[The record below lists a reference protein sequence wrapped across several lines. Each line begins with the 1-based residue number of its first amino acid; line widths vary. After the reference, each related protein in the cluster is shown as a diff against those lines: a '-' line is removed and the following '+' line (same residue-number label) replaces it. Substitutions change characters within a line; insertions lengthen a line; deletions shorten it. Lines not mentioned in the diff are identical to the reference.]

1 MLKKT
6 LRFAFILLLLAIF
19 FKIIEIN
26 FSTIANTY
34 EEFACWLYPI
44 DENRN
49 AELLKIILTIIGG
62 MGVFITLYL
71 SYKRAKA
78 GDKAVRL
85 QGDAINKQ
93 SEQLELT
100 RKSQIDERFKN
111 AVEHLGSD
119 KEPIILGGIVELH
132 QIAKEEKDKYASVV
146 FNILTSFLRSIL
158 KVDIKRDDDFSS
170 TIPQTI
176 IDFLFRDNDSYL
188 YKNFKANLANC
199 NFSGLDINGAEFR
212 NSDFSFSLMPMYVID
227 VSFENSKLSRTNFT
241 ITRMDNV
248 NFKAADFHDCLFNMC
263 EIKNTDFFAAKI
275 SGQNFLN
282 CKFYDCKFIKTE
294 IYNTKFLLCHF
305 EDVFFGNSE
314 LLKINFTGS
323 NFVNCYFSQ
332 NETLSDIN
340 FSATGFYSTSFDGL
354 CFQCNFSGVRSKYQF
369 DYIQL
374 EDVKENINK
383 AIDKTGIIELSI
395 NPFLDCKWEKF
406 LQNDYSL
413 IEEEFNTLV
422 SKWEDKYKTTK
433 QTKSKKSIH
442 TKK

>member
-6 LRFAFILLLLAIF
+6 LRFALILLLLAIF

-26 FSTIANTY
+26 FHIISTKY
-34 EEFACWLYPI
+34 GEFACWLYPN

-62 MGVFITLYL
+62 MGVFFTLYL

-85 QGDAINKQ
+85 QGEAINKQ

-111 AVEHLGSD
+111 AVEHLGND

-146 FNILTSFLRSIL
+146 FNILTSFLRTIL
-158 KVDIKRDDDFSS
+158 KVDIKRDENFSS

-176 IDFLFRDNDSYL
+176 IDFLFRDNDSHL
-188 YKNFKANLANC
+188 YENFKANLANC
-199 NFSGLDINGAEFR
+199 NFSALDINNSKFSD
-212 NSDFSFSLMPMYVID
+212 SDFSFSIMPMYIID
-227 VSFENSKLSRTNFT
+227 VSFENSKFSRTNFT
-241 ITRMDNV
+241 ITRIENV
-248 NFKAADFHDCLFNMC
+248 NFKGVDFHDNLFNLC
-263 EIKNTDFFAAKI
+263 EVKKADFNGAKL

-282 CKFYDCKFIKTE
+282 CKFYDCKFMKTE

-305 EDVFFGNSE
+305 DDVFFGKSE
-314 LLKINFTGS
+314 LLKINFSGS
-323 NFVNCYFSQ
+323 NFINCYFAQ
-332 NETLSDIN
+332 NETLSNIN
-340 FSATGFYSTSFDGL
+340 FSASGFYSTSFDGL
-354 CFQCNFSGVRSKYQF
+354 CFECNFSGIRFKYPF
-369 DYIQL
+369 DFIQL
-374 EDVKENINK
+374 KDVKENINK
-383 AIDKTGIIELSI
+383 TIDKTGIIELST
-395 NPFLDCKWEKF
+395 NPFLNCKWEKL
-406 LQNDYSL
+406 LQDDYNL
-413 IEEEFNTLV
+413 IEEEFNNSA
-422 SKWEDKYKTTK
+422 SKWEEKYKNK
-433 QTKSKKSIH
+433 KPKKSIT